1 MAHRKERSRPHRPPR
16 SQRTPVNLP
25 LVPDSGDQA
34 EQPVIF
40 KVTPRPRGVRPE
52 EALCSSPVVESKDP
66 EGRSPPM
73 NLSFRSLSLSVL
85 ALTLTAGIPAQAAKP
100 KQPPA
105 SASAADKPAVE
116 PALFKSLKWR
126 EVGPYRGGRAAAV
139 TGLPG
144 DRNTYYFGATG
155 GGVWKT
161 TDGGRTWKSVS
172 DGSYGGSIGAVA
184 VSEWDPN
191 VVYVGGGEVT
201 VRGNVSHGDG
211 VWKSTDAGKTWK
223 HSGLADS
230 RHIPRIRIHPKNP
243 DLVYAAV
250 LGHLFGPNEMRG
262 VYRSKDGGGHWDRIL
277 YVNDKVGAVDLAMD
291 PVNPRVLYAS
301 TWNVRRTPYSLES
314 GGPGSG
320 LWKSTDGGDT
330 WSELTFNEGFPKG
343 TLGIIGITVSPTNPE
358 NVYALVEAQEGGVF
372 RSRDGGKTWT
382 KTNGDP
388 NLRQR
393 AWYYSRLFADPK
405 DEDVVYVVNV
415 QFHRSKDGGKTFT
428 S

>member
-73 NLSFRSLSLSVL
+73 SFSFRSLSLSVL
-85 ALTLTAGIPAQAAKP
+85 ALTLTAGIPAHAAKP

-105 SASAADKPAVE
+105 SSTAEKPAVE

-126 EVGPYRGGRAAAV
+126 EVGPYRGGRSAAV
-139 TGLPG
+139 TGVPG

-201 VRGNVSHGDG
+201 LRGNVSPGNG
-211 VWKSTDAGKTWK
+211 LWKSTDAGATWT
-223 HSGLADS
+223 SLGFADAQ
-230 RHIPRIRIHPKNP
+230 HIPRIRIHP
-243 DLVYAAV
+243 
-250 LGHLFGPNEMRG
+250 
-262 VYRSKDGGGHWDRIL
+262 
-277 YVNDKVGAVDLAMD
+277 
-291 PVNPRVLYAS
+291 
-301 TWNVRRTPYSLES
+301 
-314 GGPGSG
+314 
-320 LWKSTDGGDT
+320 
-330 WSELTFNEGFPKG
+330 
-343 TLGIIGITVSPTNPE
+343 
-358 NVYALVEAQEGGVF
+358 
-372 RSRDGGKTWT
+372 
-382 KTNGDP
+382 
-388 NLRQR
+388 
-393 AWYYSRLFADPK
+393 
-405 DEDVVYVVNV
+405 
-415 QFHRSKDGGKTFT
+415 
-428 S
+428 